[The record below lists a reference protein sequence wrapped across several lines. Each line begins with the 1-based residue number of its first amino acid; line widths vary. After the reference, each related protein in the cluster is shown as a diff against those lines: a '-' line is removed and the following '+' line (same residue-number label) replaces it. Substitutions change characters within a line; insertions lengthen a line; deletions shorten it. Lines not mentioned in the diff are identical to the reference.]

1 MIRTKSEDAVS
12 PVIGV
17 MLLLVVTIVIAA
29 VVAVFASGVGADAEP
44 APTTVMDIVEV
55 YDEGYGT
62 LPDSTAFNHAK
73 YDADVAA
80 GLVKFD
86 SDDLAM
92 DLDGNYLFEHVYD
105 DMFGFWMDLTNKPT
119 EYGQK
124 YLGIEGVTKDTT
136 ITLNHIA
143 GDILDLKKLSVKVHN
158 LDGGLLAEIPQNSQ
172 SGSISPGDSK
182 TFILNE
188 VGHNVV
194 RAGFKAEVSVYYGE
208 HLLVSEELKIG
219 GEEF

>member
-1 MIRTKSEDAVS
+1 MIRKKSEDAVS

-55 YDEGYGT
+55 YDEGYET
-62 LPDSTAFNHAK
+62 LPSSTAFNWAK
-73 YDADVAA
+73 FEADKKA
-80 GLVKFD
+80 GLVIEDENELHMD
-86 SDDLAM
+86 SN
-92 DLDGNYLFEHVYD
+92 GNYLFEYEYD
-105 DMFGFWMDLTNKPT
+105 DILGFWMEYTSKPT

-124 YLGIEGVTKDTT
+124 YVGIEGVTKDTT

-188 VGHNVV
+188 VGHDVV